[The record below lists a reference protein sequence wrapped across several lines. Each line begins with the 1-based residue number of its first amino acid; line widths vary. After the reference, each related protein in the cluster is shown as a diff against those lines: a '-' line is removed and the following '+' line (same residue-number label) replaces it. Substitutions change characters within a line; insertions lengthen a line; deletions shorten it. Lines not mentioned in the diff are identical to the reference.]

1 MGAAANRGTP
11 PVLSSPDFAPYLEM
25 IKKRVQSVWKY
36 PEGMT
41 GSHRINVIF
50 ILDRAGKLV
59 RAEVADST
67 DPRLNNSALQAMRIA
82 SPFPPIPESLRSFQA
97 RRCG

>member
-1 MGAAANRGTP
+1 
-11 PVLSSPDFAPYLEM
+11 M

-50 ILDRAGKLV
+50 VLDRAGKLV

-67 DPRLNNSALQAMRIA
+67 DPRLNNSALQAMRSA
-82 SPFPPIPESLRSFQA
+82 SPFPPIPESLKELAGSPLRMRFNIDVGIRTGNKTPSKTTP
-97 RRCG
+97 